1 MDRLKLAFVELQ
13 ASWAALRDQLASVD
27 GAVAWSSDAVDAD
40 LQRLVVSFAAAGIM
54 DSSDAGDDASDRTVG
69 AFCALDVGCE
79 IEPPDALPEK
89 PWLRGRIGTSLD
101 FLRASDALHA
111 VCFEVSSADVDTLDV
126 VQYEISS
133 VLRRH
138 ERLAVLRLRQ
148 RSLYFYVDFQLFVKL
163 LQRVPADDGELAWYR
178 VKFFEWAL
186 VMPFHCRRGSGDELR
201 ITMEVPGLFF
211 D

>member
-54 DSSDAGDDASDRTVG
+54 DSSGEGDDASDRTVG

-101 FLRASDALHA
+101 FWRASDALHA
-111 VCFEVSSADVDTLDV
+111 VCSLDV

-138 ERLAVLRLRQ
+138 ERSAVLRLRQ
-148 RSLYFYVDFQLFVKL
+148 LTRAACCKSLYFYVDFQLFVKL
-163 LQRVPADDGELAWYR
+163 LQRVPADDEELAWYR
-178 VKFFEWAL
+178 VKFFEWGL

-201 ITMEVPGLFF
+201 ITMEVPGLYF